1 MVKRRELK
9 GENDVKGTVF
19 AIIYVILG
27 ILIILA
33 PSIISGRGYDEVN
46 TLSSFLTADYIVRII
61 SFIVGILIIVFA
73 VRVFQ
78 KK

>member
-1 MVKRRELK
+1 M
-9 GENDVKGTVF
+9 KGTVF

-33 PSIISGRGYDEVN
+33 PSIISGRGYDETN

-73 VRVFQ
+73 VRAFQ

>member
-9 GENDVKGTVF
+9 GADDVKGTVF
-19 AIIYVILG
+19 AVIYVVLG

-33 PSIISGRGYDEVN
+33 PSIISGRGYDEASKL
-46 TLSSFLTADYIVRII
+46 TSFLTVDYLVRII

-73 VRVFQ
+73 VRAFQ

>member
-1 MVKRRELK
+1 MK
-9 GENDVKGTVF
+9 GKVF